1 MSAWACFV
9 CFWFGMNVHRQH
21 PLAIAL
27 SPFTVL
33 TIAYALHCSLTFV
46 CCTSRPQKT
55 AVGLL
60 TLSFVSLY
68 NWLHATPEGQATKIF
83 TAPASLTILWW
94 KPGGAGRI
102 AQVVTVPERSM
113 VTMDMREDRVRIVAT
128 RDGNVARVP
137 IVGKATTAICTT
149 LQHSCQ
155 LHSPRERT
163 KERQPTKGGKQSGW
177 VLGRSAE

>member
-1 MSAWACFV
+1 MGLICVLLVWNECPPSTSVGNNIVAL
-9 CFWFGMNVHRQH
+9 HR
-21 PLAIAL
+21 AYYRICIAL
-27 SPFTVL
+27 SL
-33 TIAYALHCSLTFV
+33 AFV
-46 CCTSRPQKT
+46 CYTSRPQKT

-68 NWLHATPEGQATKIF
+68 NWLHATPEATKIF

-102 AQVVTVPERSM
+102 AQVVEVPEGST
-113 VTMDMREDRVRIVAT
+113 VTMAMRGDRVRIVAT

-137 IVGKATTAICTT
+137 IVGEATTAICTT